1 MRKRVK
7 YHTYRAVDIS
17 HYIIM
22 YSIKT
27 GNL

>member
-7 YHTYRAVDIS
+7 YHTYRTLDIS